1 MCFVS
6 CSTARISDRQVRAVR
21 KVHELYELFTQSK
34 LGDTDNTGDAEE
46 YERESETVVRTQ
58 SLALC
63 SKHEMPRSF
72 LWHLVSKAWIL
83 SQSQQAGSVSHSG
96 WFS

>member
-46 YERESETVVRTQ
+46 YKRESETF
-58 SLALC
+58 LFALTFPVLLG
-63 SKHEMPRSF
+63 M
-72 LWHLVSKAWIL
+72 LVWLLMVK
-83 SQSQQAGSVSHSG
+83 V
-96 WFS
+96 WFE